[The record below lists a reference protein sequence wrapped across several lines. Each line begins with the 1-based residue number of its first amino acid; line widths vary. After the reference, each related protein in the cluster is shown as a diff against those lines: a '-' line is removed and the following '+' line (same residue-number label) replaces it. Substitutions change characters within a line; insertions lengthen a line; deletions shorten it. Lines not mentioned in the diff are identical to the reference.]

1 MVWSSATRKN
11 VQGMC
16 DKLFEK
22 DQKDRLV
29 AIWARDTLRLPA
41 EAYNQK
47 VQVYKQLSW
56 VWRDIDVQTSSV
68 SPDDEWDQDNTVLID
83 DSVEKAASEPHNL
96 IKIDEFEGTD
106 EEKEMDVLGQVVE
119 YLEKLRMEE
128 NVSAYIRETPFV
140 YDADKQFDWMEIV
153 NDMHA

>member
-11 VQGMC
+11 VQGTC

-128 NVSAYIRETPFV
+128 NVSAYIRETSFV